1 MTKAK
6 NDTSKLRRLSDEEL
20 AQVTGGSA
28 SYCTNGYSTDDGKCV
43 ESITKEEP
51 KEKYEKG
58 EQQL

>member
-28 SYCTNGYSTDDGKCV
+28 SYCTNGYSTDDGKC
-43 ESITKEEP
+43 EEYSIPKGELKEN
-51 KEKYEKG
+51 YEKG
-58 EQQL
+58 E